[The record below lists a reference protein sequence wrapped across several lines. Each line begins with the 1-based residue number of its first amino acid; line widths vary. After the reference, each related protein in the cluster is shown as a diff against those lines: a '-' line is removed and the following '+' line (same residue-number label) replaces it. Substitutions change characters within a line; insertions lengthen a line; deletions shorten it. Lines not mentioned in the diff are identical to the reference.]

1 MIEDAISFNNITK
14 VYKLYKNNRERFKSI
29 FFGRAIYKE
38 KKAIDGI
45 SFSVKKGESVAI
57 LGKNGAGKS
66 TLLKM
71 ITGVH
76 YLSSLQDLITNLQDV
91 KIFILNVVLWV

>member
-45 SFSVKKGESVAI
+45 S
-57 LGKNGAGKS
+57 
-66 TLLKM
+66 
-71 ITGVH
+71 
-76 YLSSLQDLITNLQDV
+76 
-91 KIFILNVVLWV
+91 